1 MTCSIV
7 PLTSLVDV
15 VPIVWRTI
23 GCSLPNFTGPA
34 VTVLVGLRRTASSD
48 SQYFAR
54 PSNRG
59 SLSGPKASS
68 RLLSRLDGVHR
79 MSSAVV
85 GTQSSSAA
93 GFDEACKLV
102 FGRVRAAGRSAAAA
116 ARAHRSAA
124 GLKIISHVTSE
135 TTLAELR

>member
-1 MTCSIV
+1 MTPGDEHV
-7 PLTSLVDV
+7 
-15 VPIVWRTI
+15 
-23 GCSLPNFTGPA
+23 GKA
-34 VTVLVGLRRTASSD
+34 VTVRVGLLRTASSD

-54 PSNRG
+54 PSSKG

-68 RLLSRLDGVHR
+68 LLESRLDGVHK

-102 FGRVRAAGRSAAAA
+102 LDLVRGAGRSAAAA
-116 ARAHRSAA
+116 AKA
-124 GLKIISHVTSE
+124 K
-135 TTLAELR
+135 